1 MHYWHQ
7 FLAYASLLLEII
19 GVLVIVLGILWG
31 IFHAIR
37 EYFTTKNHRNIYT
50 HIRKEVAYAIL
61 LGLEI
66 MIAVDI
72 IKTMDANLSFE
83 SLGVLAVAIIIRT
96 ILSISLE
103 WEIEWK
109 LPWKKEEKSEKI
121 IEKIVEV
128 EQKKAEK

>member
-7 FLAYASLLLEII
+7 FLVYSSLFLEII
-19 GVLVIVLGILWG
+19 GVLVIVLGICWG
-31 IFHAIR
+31 IYHAIR
-37 EYFTTKNHRNIYT
+37 EYFTLKNKRHIYH

-83 SLGVLAVAIIIRT
+83 SLGVLAIAIIIRT
-96 ILSISLE
+96 VLSISLE
-103 WEIEWK
+103 WEIEGR
-109 LPWKKEEKSEKI
+109 LPWKKSENH
-121 IEKIVEV
+121 
-128 EQKKAEK
+128 